1 MRTQTIQIGKNESGK
16 IQYLTEVL
24 PMIPANTILY
34 KTLTG
39 LGATY
44 GELKADRNSIII

>member
-1 MRTQTIQIGKNESGK
+1 MNTQIIQINKNENGK

-39 LGATY
+39 LEPLT
-44 GELKADRNSIII
+44 ES